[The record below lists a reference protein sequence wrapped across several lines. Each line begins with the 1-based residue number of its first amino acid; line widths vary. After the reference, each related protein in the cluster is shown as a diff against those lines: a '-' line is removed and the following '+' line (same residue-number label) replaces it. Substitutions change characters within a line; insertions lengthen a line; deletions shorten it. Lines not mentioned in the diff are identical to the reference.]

1 MQCEQQEQ
9 LDEQQERE
17 RAREL
22 EHALRV
28 NALTESPDFARLAA
42 YQNSYCYYHNTSTS
56 KRTPTTMWQNFWP
69 TV

>member
-1 MQCEQQEQ
+1 MQFEQQKQQ
-9 LDEQQERE
+9 LDEELERE
-17 RAREL
+17 REL
-22 EHALRV
+22 EHVLMV

-42 YQNSYCYYHNTSTS
+42 YQNSYCYHNTSTS